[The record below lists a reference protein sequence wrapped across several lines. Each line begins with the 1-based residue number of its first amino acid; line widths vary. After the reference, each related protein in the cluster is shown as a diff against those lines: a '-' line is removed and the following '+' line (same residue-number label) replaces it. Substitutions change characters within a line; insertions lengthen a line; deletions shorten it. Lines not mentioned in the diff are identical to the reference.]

1 MYRREIGASKDAL
14 PNELRDIWD
23 EIRKLRQNVNQS
35 ILPDGYTWGE
45 TIDGDIVVVNGS
57 GSVSSA
63 GPAGPQGPTGATGAT
78 GPVGPQGPQG
88 DPGPSSFISIAKWG
102 VD

>member
-14 PNELRDIWD
+14 TDELREIWD
-23 EIRKLRQNVNQS
+23 AIRKLKQNVNRS
-35 ILPDGYTWGE
+35 ILPEDFTWAE
-45 TIDGDIVVVNGS
+45 TIDDELVVLGS
-57 GSVSSA
+57 GGSVAS
-63 GPAGPQGPTGATGAT
+63 AGPQGPAGAT
-78 GPVGPQGPQG
+78 GPAGPAGPQGPQG